1 MVLSCHSR
9 HFVCQ
14 GTATRTMHESFCNRC
29 SPVIVD
35 KFSTLTTRRQLLVLT
50 IFARIL
56 FILFGDGPVCL
67 AKEGLFPRKGPKM
80 SFVGIKY
87 GVYSLSSSIRILSQG
102 VASWFVPG
110 GGNLL

>member
-1 MVLSCHSR
+1 
-9 HFVCQ
+9 
-14 GTATRTMHESFCNRC
+14 
-29 SPVIVD
+29 
-35 KFSTLTTRRQLLVLT
+35 
-50 IFARIL
+50 
-56 FILFGDGPVCL
+56 
-67 AKEGLFPRKGPKM
+67 M